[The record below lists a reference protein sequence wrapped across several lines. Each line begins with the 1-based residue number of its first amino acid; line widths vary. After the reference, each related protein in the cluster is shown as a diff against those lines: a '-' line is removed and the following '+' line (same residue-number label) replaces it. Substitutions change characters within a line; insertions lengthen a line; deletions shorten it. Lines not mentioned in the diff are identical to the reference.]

1 VSAPGGR
8 GRGRPRAPRSRGS
21 IRPIRPLVPFASSFF
36 VVLGWGV
43 VAHNSGSGWVQAL
56 GDVVAGTL
64 LLGLVGPAVV
74 LTRVRLTLTTAP
86 TDATVGLPCE
96 IGVVSLSRVRLTPVH
111 PPGPESFAGPSGV
124 PGPAGGDVLTLL
136 PRRRGV
142 VSSVVVDV
150 ATAAPFGLMWWRR
163 RVRLA
168 LPSELHIG
176 PKLGPPVVLPRR
188 EDDRTGDSRHRS
200 PRDIGEPRGVRPYR
214 PGDSRRWVH
223 WPATAH
229 SGELMVREME
239 GPTAEPVVVV
249 VSLPRDEEAAE
260 SVAERAFGTL
270 VALFDRGTAVF
281 LTTTERTGRRTGA
294 VADRRSAGRRLA
306 RAVAPE
312 AQGVSPRPSGEVRAE
327 ESQTGGTLST
337 PTGPGHE
344 EVAAAGVHV
353 TMGDDGLRRRE
364 TGP

>member
-1 VSAPGGR
+1 MTRRGAR
-8 GRGRPRAPRSRGS
+8 GREPGLVSRSRS
-21 IRPIRPLVPFASSFF
+21 VVRPVRPLVPIASAVL

-43 VAHNSGSGWVQAL
+43 VAHNSGAGWVQAL

-64 LLGLVGPAVV
+64 LLGLLGPGLV
-74 LTRVRLTLTTAP
+74 LFRTRLRVS
-86 TDATVGLPCE
+86 TVPNDGAAGQPSDL
-96 IGVVSLSRVRLTPVH
+96 GVEASSRVRLSPVD
-111 PPGPESFAGPSGV
+111 PAGPACFVGPGRGPEA
-124 PGPAGGDVLTLL
+124 ADGDPLTLV

-142 VSSVVVDV
+142 VSSITVDV
-150 ATAAPFGLMWWRR
+150 ASAAPFGLMWWTR

-176 PKLGPPVVLPRR
+176 PKLGPAISLPRH
-188 EDDRTGDSRHRS
+188 EDDRSGDSTHRS

-249 VSLPRDEEAAE
+249 VTLPPDEDAAE
-260 SVAERAFGTL
+260 AVAEQAFGTL
-270 VALFDRGTAVF
+270 VALFDRGTSVI
-281 LTTTERTGRRTGA
+281 LTTTEAGGHRTDT

-306 RAVAPE
+306 RAVTPGRASVE
-312 AQGVSPRPSGEVRAE
+312 AGIQVTMGDLLGAHEGVSPR
-327 ESQTGGTLST
+327 
-337 PTGPGHE
+337 
-344 EVAAAGVHV
+344 
-353 TMGDDGLRRRE
+353 
-364 TGP
+364 